1 MSGIQESMAEFYSK
15 NLAREVRKGLDV
27 VASKGLHTGGKPPL
41 GFDVGEDKK
50 LIINE
55 AEAEIVRI
63 IFDMYANNH
72 TYNDIVHE
80 LNLKEYKTKIG
91 NEFTGASLSSIL
103 NNRKYI
109 GEYVYNKRAAKDLTG
124 KHNSHLQKPEDE
136 IVRIPNAIPRIIDD
150 ETFEKVAKRLEANK
164 KRTVNYQPN
173 SSYLLTGLIY
183 CGECGFKYQGNARAA
198 GRGKDSIYSSYR
210 CGKRQNHKKDC
221 TNGEIEKNRLETF
234 VLEQMQKYLFNSDAI
249 TVIKDLVNKH
259 NKEMAKIK
267 STDLIQYEQQLKN
280 IESQINN
287 LTNAIAR
294 GAAEDIFIDKIN
306 TLTLTKKELQD
317 RIDNLIVKELP
328 PVNEENVKRAISKL
342 QEYIKSNDNFE
353 KNPL

>member
-1 MSGIQESMAEFYSK
+1 MKIQKNDLFDVVLIHKIDRFARNRFDAIIYRNELLKNGIKVISITENFGEGIEADLMSGIVESWAEFYSK

-80 LNLKEYKTKIG
+80 LNLKGYKTKIG
-91 NEFTGASLSSIL
+91 NDFTGASLNSIL

-136 IVRIPNAIPRIIDD
+136 IIRIPNAIPRLIDD
-150 ETFEKVAKRLEANK
+150 ETFEKVTKRLEANK
-164 KRTVNYQPN
+164 KRTIKYQPN

-183 CGECGFKYQGNARAA
+183 CGECGFKYQGNSSAA
-198 GRGKDSIYSSYR
+198 GRGKR
-210 CGKRQNHKKDC
+210 
-221 TNGEIEKNRLETF
+221 F
-234 VLEQMQKYLFNSDAI
+234 YLFFISLWK
-249 TVIKDLVNKH
+249 TS
-259 NKEMAKIK
+259 K
-267 STDLIQYEQQLKN
+267 S
-280 IESQINN
+280 
-287 LTNAIAR
+287 
-294 GAAEDIFIDKIN
+294 
-306 TLTLTKKELQD
+306 
-317 RIDNLIVKELP
+317 
-328 PVNEENVKRAISKL
+328 
-342 QEYIKSNDNFE
+342 
-353 KNPL
+353 